1 MALFSVAAPVTKKLN
16 LATGICLVV
25 HRGLIQ
31 TTKLVVSL
39 EQLSSGRFLFGIEVG
54 WNVKQ
59 MADHGTKFKI
69 RTSRMNEQIEVMEV
83 RWTEEKESYER
94 KFINFSEMVTSP
106 KPVQK
111 SHPPIILGEAFPYG
125 G

>member
-1 MALFSVAAPVTKKLN
+1 
-16 LATGICLVV
+16 
-25 HRGLIQ
+25 
-31 TTKLVVSL
+31 
-39 EQLSSGRFLFGIEVG
+39 
-54 WNVKQ
+54 
-59 MADHGTKFKI
+59 
-69 RTSRMNEQIEVMEV
+69 MNEQIEVMEV

>member
-1 MALFSVAAPVTKKLN
+1 
-16 LATGICLVV
+16 
-25 HRGLIQ
+25 
-31 TTKLVVSL
+31 
-39 EQLSSGRFLFGIEVG
+39 
-54 WNVKQ
+54 

-106 KPVQK
+106 KPV
-111 SHPPIILGEAFPYG
+111 
-125 G
+125 

>member
-1 MALFSVAAPVTKKLN
+1 
-16 LATGICLVV
+16 
-25 HRGLIQ
+25 
-31 TTKLVVSL
+31 
-39 EQLSSGRFLFGIEVG
+39 
-54 WNVKQ
+54 

-69 RTSRMNEQIEVMEV
+69 RISRMNEQIEVMEV

>member
-1 MALFSVAAPVTKKLN
+1 MYPWRSFSVTKTLN
-16 LATGICLVV
+16 LATSICLVV

-59 MADHGTKFKI
+59 MVDHGTKFKI

-111 SHPPIILGEAFPYG
+111 FHPPIILREGFPYG

>member
-1 MALFSVAAPVTKKLN
+1 MYPWRSFSVTKTLN
-16 LATGICLVV
+16 LATSICLVV

-59 MADHGTKFKI
+59 MVDHGTKFKI
-69 RTSRMNEQIEVMEV
+69 RTSRMNEQIEVMVV
-83 RWTEEKESYER
+83 RCTEEK
-94 KFINFSEMVTSP
+94 
-106 KPVQK
+106 
-111 SHPPIILGEAFPYG
+111 
-125 G
+125 